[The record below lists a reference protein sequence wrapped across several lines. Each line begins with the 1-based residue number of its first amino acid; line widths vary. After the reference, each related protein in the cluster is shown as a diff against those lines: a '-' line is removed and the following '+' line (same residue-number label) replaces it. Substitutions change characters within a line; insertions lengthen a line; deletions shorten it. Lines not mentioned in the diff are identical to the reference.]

1 MKITLDKKH
10 LSIVNDESFINL
22 LKEGDEVLADR
33 GFLVKQS
40 IEERGAKLT
49 TPAFLGNRDRL
60 TRRETSFSRKVSNV
74 RIHVERVIGRLR
86 ETYTILKPEVPIQ
99 LLRKGDTKLSFFDK
113 IVFVCSCLTNANPGI
128 VPPL

>member
-1 MKITLDKKH
+1 MIGISPSGAITNNSQGYGRRSTDVKITLDKKH

-49 TPAFLGNRDRL
+49 TPALCYYL
-60 TRRETSFSRKVSNV
+60 V
-74 RIHVERVIGRLR
+74 
-86 ETYTILKPEVPIQ
+86 Y
-99 LLRKGDTKLSFFDK
+99 LL
-113 IVFVCSCLTNANPGI
+113 
-128 VPPL
+128 PLNLISSG